1 MPTAPARIEICP
13 FPGGKRIAVTTSF
26 DDGVVEDRRV
36 VEAFNQWGLK
46 GTFNL
51 NSARL
56 RRDGKRPAIEQGGNI
71 DASEVAG
78 LYAGHEVAIH
88 TATHPHLPLLDASQI
103 AAEVLDDR
111 KALEDLVGYPVRGMA
126 YPYGSFNAKVIDL
139 LRALGIAY
147 CRTTAR
153 SMPCFPPAEPLAWGT
168 TMHMFDASPEPLP
181 QRWESF
187 HGNPRNSGL
196 FFVWGH
202 AYEFARPRDRWD
214 ELDRIFRPLSGK
226 ADVWYATNI
235 QLFDYEAAR
244 RNMVIA
250 ANRRWACNP
259 SALTVTLNVDGT
271 LVDVPAGQTV
281 EIRSRIANLKSEISD
296 WQSQINPASVTV
308 ERPLPSPGRIPRR
321 CGSAPPA
328 RLPAP

>member
-1 MPTAPARIEICP
+1 MSTTPARIEICQ
-13 FPGGKRIAVTTSF
+13 FPAGKRIAVTTSF

-51 NSARL
+51 NSAVL
-56 RRDGKRPAIEQGGNI
+56 RRDGKHIPTEQGGNI

-103 AAEVLDDR
+103 ATEVLDDR

-126 YPYGSFNAKVIDL
+126 YPYGSFNAQVIEI
-139 LRALGIAY
+139 LRALGIVY

-153 SMPCFPPAEPLAWGT
+153 DMPCFPPVEPLAWGT
-168 TMHMFDASPEPLP
+168 TTHMFDQSPEPMP
-181 QRWESF
+181 QRWETF
-187 HGNPRNSGL
+187 HGNPKSSGL

-202 AYEFARPRDRWD
+202 TYEFARPRQRWD
-214 ELDRIFRPLSGK
+214 DLERIFRPLAGK
-226 ADVWYATNI
+226 SDVWYATNI

-244 RNMVIA
+244 RRMAIA
-250 ANRRWACNP
+250 ANRRTAHNP
-259 SALTVTLNVDGT
+259 SAVTVTLKVDGRI
-271 LVDVPAGQTV
+271 VDVPSGATV
-281 EIRSRIANLKSEISD
+281 CLEARI
-296 WQSQINPASVTV
+296 
-308 ERPLPSPGRIPRR
+308 
-321 CGSAPPA
+321 
-328 RLPAP
+328 